1 MTEDLA
7 NQKLKQLFSSL
18 SVNFGLTGKDI
29 ADVLWLALKQQEC
42 SASKSEKP
50 ANLGENSPTE
60 PNNITEIISDNIP
73 PTIEPA
79 TVPKKEPAAKI
90 YPPQNQQTA
99 SATKGKTLPLRHTDP
114 PSLREPLEFAKA
126 LRPLIRPVDSGRKT
140 ILDEVKTVNRTAEEG
155 ICIPVLKSEPE
166 PWLDL
171 ALVVDENSSMV
182 IWGHPIKELQRILEH
197 YGIFREVRTWGLTT
211 DKQKKIIVR
220 AKFSKQQLFKDPQ
233 ELIDPTNRR
242 LILIV
247 SDCVAQM
254 WFDGQILSTLQ
265 DWTKH
270 QPLAIIQM
278 LPDSMWL
285 RSGLRLGA
293 GVKLANLI
301 PGIANRNL
309 RIKEL
314 LLWKD
319 FNLQQGSKIP
329 ILTLEPDRTSRW
341 SEFLV
346 GKHDQIMPGFIFPS
360 KSDFIPPPKLPQNQV
375 SQLTAAQR
383 VERFRKI
390 SSPWGRKLAGLLMAA
405 PVITLPVVRLIQ
417 KTLLPESLPVHV
429 AEVFLGGLLKSLT
442 EITTETNPDGVLFDV
457 MEDEIRDI
465 LLDDA
470 PFGDS
475 QFVFET
481 ISNYIEKQ
489 LGKSLRECVALLKID
504 SEDESE
510 TNTPE
515 KAYAQIGLKVLKGLG
530 GTYAKFANEIE
541 KFQPQTEDKQPP
553 TTPTLEIP
561 ELETFEFE
569 AEVATI
575 VFEDETTE
583 KEEKLQQWTFET
595 PTVNRGG
602 ETIKTTTYTAFYFT
616 ETLSEGVEL
625 EMVAI
630 PGGTFTMGSPKSE
643 EGSHSDERR
652 QHNVTLS
659 PFFMGKYPITQA
671 QWKEIASRT
680 DLKVKRNLNPDPSR
694 FKKPYQDID
703 RWQRPVEN
711 VSWYDA
717 VEFCQRLSQLTGRV
731 YRLPSEAQ
739 WEYACRGVTK
749 SLNLE
754 SGESYP
760 PFYFGETITADLAN
774 YDASITYAD
783 APEGEESK
791 ETTPVGQ
798 FPPNAFGLYDMHG
811 NVWEWC
817 LDDWH
822 GNYENAPTDGS
833 AWTDINEQENVNGEN
848 EPNSAKNDEN
858 ESYSPLRGGSWLGN
872 PYNCRS
878 AFRSYINR
886 RDDRYYYVGFR
897 VVCESGRTL

>member
-1 MTEDLA
+1 MAEDLA
-7 NQKLKQLFSSL
+7 NQQLKQLFSSL

-29 ADVLWLALKQQEC
+29 ADVLWLALIQQEF

-50 ANLGENSPTE
+50 ANLVENPQTE
-60 PNNITEIISDNIP
+60 PKNITPIISDNDNIP
-73 PTIEPA
+73 PRIEPA

-90 YPPQNQQTA
+90 YPQTNQPA
-99 SATKGKTLPLRHTDP
+99 SVTKGKTLPLRHTDP
-114 PSLREPLEFAKA
+114 PSLREPLEFVKA
-126 LRPLIRPVDSGRKT
+126 LRSLIRSVDSGRKT
-140 ILDEVKTVNRTAEEG
+140 ILDEVETVNRTAEEG

-171 ALVVDENSSMV
+171 ALVIDENSSMV
-182 IWGHPIKELQRILEH
+182 IWGHLIKDLQRILEH

-220 AKFSKQQLFKDPQ
+220 AKFSKQQQFKDPQ

-254 WFDGQILSTLQ
+254 WFDGLILSTLQ
-265 DWTKH
+265 DWTKY
-270 QPLAIIQM
+270 QPLAIVQM

-319 FNLQQGSKIP
+319 FDLQQGSKIP

-346 GKHDQIMPGFIFPS
+346 GKHDQIMPGFVFPS
-360 KSDFIPPPKLPQNQV
+360 KSDFTPPPKLPQNQV
-375 SQLTAAQR
+375 SQLTAGQR

-390 SSPWGRKLAGLLMAA
+390 SSPLGRKLAGLLMAA
-405 PVITLPVVRLIQ
+405 PVITLPVMRLIQ

-442 EITTETNPDGVLFDV
+442 EITTETNPDGVIFDV

-475 QFVFET
+475 QFIFAT
-481 ISNYIEKQ
+481 ISDYIEKQ

-510 TNTPE
+510 KITLE

-530 GTYAKFANEIE
+530 EPYAKFAKEIE
-541 KFQPQTEDKQPP
+541 KSQFQPEDKQPP
-553 TTPTLEIP
+553 TTTTPTT

-575 VFEDETTE
+575 VFEDET
-583 KEEKLQQWTFET
+583 LQQWTFET
-595 PTVNRGG
+595 PTVNRRG
-602 ETIKTTTYTAFYFT
+602 EIIKTTTYTAFYFT

-630 PGGTFTMGSPKSE
+630 PGGTFTMGSPQSE
-643 EGSHSDERR
+643 KDSRANERP
-652 QHNVTLS
+652 QHDVTIS
-659 PFFMGKYPITQA
+659 PFFMGKYPVTQA
-671 QWKEIASRT
+671 QWKAIASLT
-680 DLKVKRNLNPDPSR
+680 DLKVERDLDPDSSN
-694 FKKPYQDID
+694 FKGDN
-703 RWQRPVEN
+703 RPVET
-711 VSWYDA
+711 VDWYDA
-717 VEFCQRLSQLTGRV
+717 VEFCQRLSRLTGRE

-739 WEYACRGVTK
+739 WEYACRGFTK
-749 SLNLE
+749 PLDLE

-774 YDASITYAD
+774 YNASSTYAD
-783 APEGEESK
+783 EPSGENSE

-817 LDDWH
+817 ADDWH
-822 GNYENAPTDGS
+822 KNYENAPTDGS
-833 AWTDINEQENVNGEN
+833 AWIDSNERENVNGEN
-848 EPNSAKNDEN
+848 ESKSAKNDDN
-858 ESYSPLRGGSWLGN
+858 EP
-872 PYNCRS
+872 
-878 AFRSYINR
+878 
-886 RDDRYYYVGFR
+886 
-897 VVCESGRTL
+897 E